1 MQNESSKRKFD
12 TAFPRHVAVVVV
24 LSALLSAYPLYA
36 YATAEVI
43 RACIAGAVISVANV
57 LAGYA
62 AIEYSIDKSY
72 TVFLKAVLGGMG
84 VRMLAML
91 AMLVVLIKGFEFQ
104 AVPLVVSLM
113 VFYTAFLVLEVLF
126 MQKKLSNKSE
136 G

>member
-1 MQNESSKRKFD
+1 MQNESSIRRFD
-12 TAFPRHVAVVVV
+12 PAFPRHVAVIVV
-24 LSALLSAYPLYA
+24 LSALLSAYPLIA
-36 YATAEVI
+36 YASAEVI
-43 RACIAGAVISVANV
+43 RACIAGAAISVANV

-62 AIEYSIDKSY
+62 AIEYSIHKSY

-91 AMLVVLIKGFEFQ
+91 AALVALIKVFQ
-104 AVPLVVSLM
+104 FQTVPLVVSLM

-126 MQKKLSNKSE
+126 MQKKLGNKSK